1 MAYYNLCIFDLLYNN
16 NLILQEKKIKTPE
29 EERMIQINV
38 SIKKIHLANQF
49 IFLRLNREDLV

>member
-1 MAYYNLCIFDLLYNN
+1 MCVFLIYYIII
-16 NLILQEKKIKTPE
+16 ILFHKKKNKNAKE